1 MDCNCCWE
9 RVVLKQWMG
18 VETSYGKFLCQYMLY
33 FNQGFGI
40 AVLGQNK
47 DKIADRTA
55 EQSLPCAVLPGLE
68 KLDFVHTRDFLSV
81 MLPNLN

>member
-40 AVLGQNK
+40 AVLGHIK
-47 DKIADRTA
+47 TKLLI
-55 EQSLPCAVLPGLE
+55 ELPSSHCPVQFYLGWRSWISYTPE
-68 KLDFVHTRDFLSV
+68 TFYQ
-81 MLPNLN
+81 